1 MKTINRCYQ
10 VLLWQR
16 CKQLRQSK
24 VGVRAVPLAARLPLC
39 KTELGSLELS
49 AFTSLNSSQ
58 RVSPGPVRMPT
69 FSYFSLTL
77 VFVAVFC
84 GLLFSPPLLVDLASN
99 HPQ

>member
-16 CKQLRQSK
+16 CKQLRQSM

-49 AFTSLNSSQ
+49 AFTSLNASE
-58 RVSPGPVRMPT
+58 RVSAGPVREPT
-69 FSYFSLTL
+69 FSYSALTL
-77 VFVAVFC
+77 VFVAVYGGSVFLPA
-84 GLLFSPPLLVDLASN
+84 LLDRARSRHA
-99 HPQ
+99 